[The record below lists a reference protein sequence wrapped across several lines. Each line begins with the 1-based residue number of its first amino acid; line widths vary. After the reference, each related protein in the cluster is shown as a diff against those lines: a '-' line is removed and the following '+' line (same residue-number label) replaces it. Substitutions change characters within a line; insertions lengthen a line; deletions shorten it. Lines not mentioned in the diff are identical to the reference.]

1 MGSVTHRNTMQLAI
15 LIILPALAAAVPT
28 PNTCRL
34 VDVIPFFNFGENG
47 RSSMDSEDLTV
58 LTEFARFMNHK
69 VLLMLEEFAHLKN
82 ILNVARFDNIEEGQD
97 LTAAN
102 LRMPKHLQYENEIRS
117 IFDMADQFTKK
128 QQSKFFFPKAEET
141 MEEELSTEAPME
153 EEPMEE
159 EPESNNIKESIKN
172 FVQKV
177 VDSMKDVVDTIKSKP
192 LSVSSIKS
200 IFAGIIDGVK
210 KTLNDAG
217 ITLQDPQPEE
227 EETPAPE
234 ASVDSELSYFAKW
247 PLICKALWYPY
258 DSEKCRSARC
268 MACAPAMMASAQ
280 VCKRSEGVVSQR
292 CLAVTLGK
300 GFCNFCIG
308 DSSETDY

>member
-1 MGSVTHRNTMQLAI
+1 MGSVTHRNTMKLAI
-15 LIILPALAAAVPT
+15 LIILPALAVAVPT

-69 VLLMLEEFAHLKN
+69 VPLMLEEFAHLKN

-117 IFDMADQFTKK
+117 IFDMADQFTKT

-141 MEEELSTEAPME
+141 IEPMEEELSTEAPME
-153 EEPMEE
+153 EELPTEAPMEE

-172 FVQKV
+172 VVQKV

-217 ITLQDPQPEE
+217 I
-227 EETPAPE
+227 
-234 ASVDSELSYFAKW
+234 
-247 PLICKALWYPY
+247 PLP
-258 DSEKCRSARC
+258 
-268 MACAPAMMASAQ
+268 
-280 VCKRSEGVVSQR
+280 
-292 CLAVTLGK
+292 
-300 GFCNFCIG
+300 
-308 DSSETDY
+308 